1 MQFVVVF
8 IMDNFV
14 QQNAPAHASTAEDVL
29 PDDEIL
35 PPSENEG
42 EQGDFLTKIGMNG
55 CCRFHCVVCLWGI
68 AIPDSLLFAI
78 LVCLRCNAARIVV
91 HNFA

>member
-1 MQFVVVF
+1 MF

-42 EQGDFLTKIGMNG
+42 EQGDFPNKSGMNG
-55 CCRFHCVVCLWGI
+55 GFHCAVYLWGI
-68 AIPDSLLFAI
+68 AIPGSLLFAI

-91 HNFA
+91 HTFA